1 MSGPTRWCGNP
12 DRRILTRAIACGENA
27 ALGRVDL
34 TTRIVMIG
42 CGNMGGALLARWAR
56 LDGFEFTVVDPAGPD
71 VPDGVALKD
80 SADALDAETF
90 HALIVAV
97 KPQLIDKAIPPASK
111 LLEKGGVAISI
122 AAGTSA
128 ATVSRAA
135 DGAPA
140 IRLMPNM
147 PARIGQGVAG
157 LYADRACSGEHKNLA
172 ARLGDAV
179 GTAIWLAD
187 EDQVD
192 RITAAAGSGPGYVFD
207 FARAYQEAAQALGFD
222 AGQARALTLQ
232 TIAGCMA
239 LAEDSGEPF
248 EALRDSIMSKG
259 GTTAAGVGVLNEGG
273 ELDTRMRAALGAAYA
288 RALDLRGD

>member
-1 MSGPTRWCGNP
+1 
-12 DRRILTRAIACGENA
+12 
-27 ALGRVDL
+27 L

-56 LDGFEFTVVDPAGPD
+56 LDGLDFTVVDPAGPD
-71 VPDGVALKD
+71 APDTVKVTS
-80 SADALDAETF
+80 SADALDEAAF
-90 HALIVAV
+90 DALIVAV
-97 KPQLIDKAIPPASK
+97 KPQLIDAAIPPAAR
-111 LLEKGGVAISI
+111 LLKSDGVALSI

-128 ATVSRAA
+128 AAVSKAA
-135 DGAPA
+135 NGAPA

-147 PARIGQGVAG
+147 PARIGQGVSG
-157 LYADRACSGEHKNLA
+157 LYADTACSGAHKALA
-172 ARLGDAV
+172 GRLGEAV

-207 FARAYQEAAQALGFD
+207 FARAYQEAAEALGFD
-222 AGQARALTLQ
+222 ADQARALTLQ

-239 LAEDSGEPF
+239 LAEETGQPF

-259 GTTAAGVGVLNEGG
+259 GTTAAGVDVLNQNG

-288 RALDLRGD
+288 RALELRGD

>member
-1 MSGPTRWCGNP
+1 M
-12 DRRILTRAIACGENA
+12 
-27 ALGRVDL
+27 
-34 TTRIVMIG
+34 TTSIVMIG
-42 CGNMGGALLARWAR
+42 CGNMGGALLARWAGLEG
-56 LDGFEFTVVDPAGPD
+56 LDFTVVDPAKPH
-71 VPDGVALKD
+71 VPDGVTVKD
-80 SADALDAETF
+80 SVDGLQPGTF

-97 KPQLIDKAIPPASK
+97 KPQLIDTAIPPAADF
-111 LLEKGGVAISI
+111 LAEGGVAISI

-128 ATVSRAA
+128 ATVSGAA
-135 DGAPA
+135 GGAPA

-147 PARIGQGVAG
+147 PARIGQGVTG
-157 LYADRACSGEHKNLA
+157 LYADPACTGEHKNLA
-172 ARLGDAV
+172 AKLGNAV

-222 AGQARALTLQ
+222 AEQARALTLQ

-239 LAEDSGEPF
+239 LAKDTGEPF
-248 EALRDSIMSKG
+248 DALRDSIMSKG
-259 GTTAAGVGVLNEGG
+259 GTTAAGVNALSEGG

-288 RALDLRGD
+288 RALELRGD

>member
-1 MSGPTRWCGNP
+1 M
-12 DRRILTRAIACGENA
+12 A
-27 ALGRVDL
+27 
-34 TTRIVMIG
+34 TRIVMIG

-56 LDGFEFTVVDPAGPD
+56 LDGLEFTVVDPAKPS
-71 VPDGVALKD
+71 VPDGVALED
-80 SADALDAETF
+80 SVDGLEPGAF
-90 HALIVAV
+90 QALIVAV
-97 KPQLIDKAIPPASK
+97 KPQLIDKAIPPAAD
-111 LLEKGGVAISI
+111 LLAEGGAAISI

-128 ATVSRAA
+128 ETVSRAA
-135 DGAPA
+135 GGAPA

-147 PARIGQGVAG
+147 PARIGQGVSG
-157 LYADRACSGEHKNLA
+157 LYADPACTGEHKTLA
-172 ARLGDAV
+172 AQLGDAV

-232 TIAGCMA
+232 TLAGCMA
-239 LAEDSGEPF
+239 LAKETGQSF
-248 EALRDSIMSKG
+248 EELRDSIMSKG
-259 GTTAAGVGVLNEGG
+259 GTTAAGVNVLNEGG

-288 RALDLRGD
+288 RALELRGD